1 MKRDQILII
10 ALLLVSIILYY
21 GLVLW
26 VEVLF
31 DEGKIQECFV
41 NGSSYTNN
49 YTSTVN
55 MPINTRYSCQNI
67 CGPLARCSIT
77 GQQCQSDVDCFGCH
91 KPLDKTIGKTNKVV
105 RGQNDAGILTFNQ
118 PPRYSILTT
127 DIGTRAKLYKDGINL
142 KAPQYYEGVNKWR
155 SSFDAGMELYDK
167 MYNPSIEFQKF
178 LPKYPK
184 RPTLSGQFII
194 DGPLASNAYL

>member
-1 MKRDQILII
+1 MKREQILII
-10 ALLLVSIILYY
+10 GLLVVCVVLYC
-21 GLVLW
+21 GLVYW
-26 VEVLF
+26 VEVLY
-31 DEGKIQECFV
+31 DEGKIQECFA
-41 NGSSYTNN
+41 NGMSYTSN

-55 MPINTRYSCQNI
+55 MPINTRYSCQNM

-91 KPLDKTIGKTNKVV
+91 EPLDQSITKSEQDV

-118 PPRYSILTT
+118 TPRYSELTT
-127 DIGTRAKLYKDGINL
+127 DIGTKAKLYNKGINL
-142 KAPQYYEGVNKWR
+142 DPPEYFEGVNTWKPA
-155 SSFDAGMELYDK
+155 FDAGMELYDK

-184 RPTLSGQFII
+184 RPSLSGQFIL
-194 DGPLASNAYL
+194 DEPLSANAYL